1 MKCAIILERLLRF
14 DLGTTSPILGKPK
27 FVTLADEISFNDIGC
42 MLQLAVD
49 NVDQPY
55 LLVFL

>member
-1 MKCAIILERLLRF
+1 VIGKSNIHFPDML